1 MSYAEGPYFLLQTR
15 DSLFADVG
23 RTRAFTC
30 TGTIKPMQL
39 PAMAAWAWIPIVI
52 AAALAQT
59 IRNAAQRSLTAEVG
73 TLPATLVRFLYGL
86 PFAAAWLLV
95 VVKFSAPGSAAMVL
109 GASYWAWLTL
119 GAVAQ
124 ILATALLLL
133 AMKERNFVIGVAL
146 AKTEVLQVALLAT
159 VLLLEV
165 PGFWAM
171 VAMLCATAGVVLLT
185 MPQKNMQST
194 TQAFGSLKAWQGKA
208 ALAGLASGAC
218 FALAS
223 VGYRGAALTQPGA
236 SPWLIG
242 AMGVLLAQFL
252 QSLLLGGWIAVRD
265 PGKLMQIAR
274 AWRISTIA
282 GAMGAMA
289 SIGWFTAFAMRPA
302 ADVKTLGLIEVIFS
316 YLVSRKLFDEKLSG
330 KERLGLLLVSVGLV
344 VVCAQL

>member
-1 MSYAEGPYFLLQTR
+1 
-15 DSLFADVG
+15 
-23 RTRAFTC
+23 
-30 TGTIKPMQL
+30 
-39 PAMAAWAWIPIVI
+39 MAAWAWIPIVI

-59 IRNAAQRSLTAEVG
+59 IRNAAQRTLTAKVG

-86 PFAAAWLLV
+86 PFAVAWLLLV
-95 VVKFSAPGSAAMVL
+95 VQFSPPASVALSMG
-109 GASYWAWLTL
+109 GAYWAWLTM
-119 GAVAQ
+119 GAVTQ

-171 VAMLCATAGVVLLT
+171 LAMVCATAGVVLLA
-185 MPQKNMQST
+185 MPQNPSQNPS
-194 TQAFGSLKAWQGKA
+194 QAFWSPAAWQGKA

-223 VGYRGAALTQPGA
+223 VGYRGAALTQPGV

-242 AMGVLLAQFL
+242 AMGVVLAQL
-252 QSLLLGGWIAVRD
+252 MQSLLLGGWIALRD
-265 PGKLMQIAR
+265 PGKLIQIAR
-274 AWRISTIA
+274 AWRISTVA

-316 YLVSRKLFDEKLSG
+316 YAVSRKMFDEKLSG
-330 KERLGLLLVSVGLV
+330 KERLSLLLVCVGLV